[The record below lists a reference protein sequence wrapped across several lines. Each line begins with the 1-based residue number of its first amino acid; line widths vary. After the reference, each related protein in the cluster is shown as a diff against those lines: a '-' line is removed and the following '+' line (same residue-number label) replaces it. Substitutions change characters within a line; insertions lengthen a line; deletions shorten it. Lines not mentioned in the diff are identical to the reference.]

1 MSKSYYVAAQF
12 EDIIED
18 KPFAATVEGR
28 DLGLYR
34 VGDRIYAID
43 NICPHQYA
51 FLTDGFV
58 DEGCIECPLHLARFD
73 IKTGVVISGPAE
85 QDLRT
90 YAVKVEQGVVL
101 VELDDQ

>member
-1 MSKSYYVAAQF
+1 MSKSYFVAAQF
-12 EDIIED
+12 EDVIED
-18 KPFAATVEGR
+18 KPFAATVAGR

-34 VGDRIYAID
+34 IGDRIYAIE

-73 IKTGVVISGPAE
+73 IKTGMLLSGPAE
-85 QDLRT
+85 KNLRT
-90 YAVKVEQGVVL
+90 YAVKVEQGVVM